1 MTAAV
6 RALGLPRG
14 CHPVLAELP
23 YAVDEEEFITGVIG
37 EGFPRQDVVDVLDLC
52 VVNGCLLALDPALD
66 LAERSL
72 DQLRALARI
81 VEAFSVVLSR
91 VNVNPFI
98 EYAWR
103 DEETGNTLQQADF
116 HIEWQRLWDENAYSV
131 TLAPVGHGKT
141 GQIVARMT
149 WRLGKRPERR
159 IAVVCD
165 TAGQAEDR
173 LKVVAQNILE
183 NPRVARVFPGLKR
196 SSRRSDKWNDSQ
208 ITVERKNVAKE
219 PSLKAFGSGGPING
233 IRPDEI
239 YLDDVCDFDNT
250 ATAGQRLKLV
260 KWYDTTVSTR
270 LPMAGHGR
278 ICVIGTP
285 WHVDDLLHMLKSRKL
300 FASQVWSAVINPD
313 APQHEWETLWCDVLS
328 RDEIIRRYDGM
339 TPHAFARKFLCRV
352 RDEALRRFNEAWIA
366 LSLHMGRGRKL
377 LDVSPRQSRFG
388 APLPCFTGVDLGV
401 GQKEGND
408 LSALVTLALLPNGQ
422 RLIVDI
428 QAGRWTGPE
437 ILARIVRTHKAYD
450 SIVTVENVA
459 AQDFIRQFAAE
470 KDVPVQGFTTN
481 AAKKSDEQWGIESI
495 AVEMRAGRWVIPANA
510 AGEAEDTEIKALLQ
524 ECRNYLPTEHVGDRL
539 MAAWFAREA
548 LRDYLAAR
556 EAEKHDAGYR

>member
-1 MTAAV
+1 MSPDV
-6 RALGLPRG
+6 RRLGLPRG
-14 CHPVLAELP
+14 CSLALAELP
-23 YAVDEEEFITGVIG
+23 YEVDEAEFVAGVVA
-37 EGFPRQDVVDVLDLC
+37 EGFPRADVLDVLACC
-52 VVNGCLLALDPALD
+52 VVDGCLLTIDPERD
-66 LAERSL
+66 LSKCSL
-72 DQLRALARI
+72 DQLRALARV
-81 VEAFSVVLSR
+81 VETFSIVLSR
-91 VNVNPFI
+91 INVNAFI

-103 DEETGNTLQQADF
+103 DEETGNTLKQADF
-116 HIEWQRLWDENAYSV
+116 HIEWQRLWDDNAYSV

-159 IAVVCD
+159 IAIICD

-173 LKVVAQNILE
+173 LKVVAQNIIE
-183 NPRVARVFPGLKR
+183 NPRVHRVFPKLKP
-196 SSRRSDKWNDSQ
+196 SARRSDKWNDSQ
-208 ITVERKNVAKE
+208 ITVERANVAKE
-219 PSLKAFGSGGPING
+219 PSIKAFGSGGPING

-260 KWYDTTVSTR
+260 KWYDTTVATR

-285 WHVDDLLHMLKSRKL
+285 WHVDDLLHVLKSRKL

-313 APQHEWETLWCDVLS
+313 APQCEWETLWCDVLS
-328 RDEIIRRYDGM
+328 REEIVRRYDGM
-339 TPHAFARKFLCRV
+339 TPHAFARKFLCKV
-352 RDEALRRFNEAWIA
+352 RDEALRRFNEAWLA
-366 LSLHMGRGRKL
+366 LSCHLGRGRKM
-377 LDVSPRQSRFG
+377 LDVSPRESRFG
-388 APLPCFTGVDLGV
+388 PPLPCFTGVDLGV

-408 LSALVTLALLPNGQ
+408 LTSLVTLALLPNGQ
-422 RLIVDI
+422 RLLVDI

-459 AQDFIRQFAAE
+459 AQDFILQFAAE
-470 KDVPVQGFTTN
+470 RDVPVQPFTTN
-481 AAKKSDEQWGIESI
+481 AAKKSDETWGIESI

-510 AGEAEDTEIKALLQ
+510 AGEAEDPEVKELLTEM
-524 ECRNYLPTEHVGDRL
+524 RNYAPTEHVGDRL

-548 LRDYLAAR
+548 LRDFLAAR
-556 EAEKHDAGYR
+556 EGQKHDHGYR